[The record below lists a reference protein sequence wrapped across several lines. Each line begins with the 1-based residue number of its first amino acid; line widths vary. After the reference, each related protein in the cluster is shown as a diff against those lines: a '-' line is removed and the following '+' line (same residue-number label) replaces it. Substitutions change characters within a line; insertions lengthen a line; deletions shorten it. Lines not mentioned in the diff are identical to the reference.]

1 MTIEMKELG
10 NRINKHKATFTIDV
24 DLLNNFKKIAKSRKK
39 KLSPIVEDLLKIYIQ
54 QEQSLI

>member
-10 NRINKHKATFTIDV
+10 NRTNKRKATFTIDV
-24 DLLNNFKKIAKSRKK
+24 DLLDDFKKIAKSRKK
-39 KLSPIVEDLLKIYIQ
+39 KLSPIIEDLLKIYVK